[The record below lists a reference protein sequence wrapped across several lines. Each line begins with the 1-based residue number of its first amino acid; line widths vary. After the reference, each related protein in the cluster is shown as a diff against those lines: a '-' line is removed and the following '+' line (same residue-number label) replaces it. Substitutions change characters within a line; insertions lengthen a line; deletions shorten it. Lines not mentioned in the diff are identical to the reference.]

1 MRSPIQDDKFANLQ
15 RDIQPMPDFIKEA
28 ILNQGVMDDYLARP
42 AYQQND
48 YLSWITRAK
57 QDVTRTK
64 RLNQML
70 EELKAGGVYM
80 RMKHPLSEK

>member
-1 MRSPIQDDKFANLQ
+1 MIQSIDDKFVNLK
-15 RDIQPMPDFIKEA
+15 RDIQPMPNFIKESL
-28 ILNQGVMDDYLARP
+28 IKHGVMDDYLARP

-57 QDVTRTK
+57 QEATQRK

-70 EELKAGGVYM
+70 EELKVGGVYM

>member
-1 MRSPIQDDKFANLQ
+1 MTQPIDDKFANLQ
-15 RDIQPMPDFIKEA
+15 RERQPMPDFIHEA
-28 ILNQGVMDDYLARP
+28 LIQNRVMDEYIARP

-57 QDVTRTK
+57 QEATQQK

-70 EELKAGGVYM
+70 EELKVGGVYM